1 MGELKIQYSDKKI
14 TPWGGMKLLK
24 DFMDHL
30 GVMSHLGKLPLPYPE
45 SNRGYDPKTVILG
58 FWLSIILNRMIYLES
73 GLKCIFRRYKCHSI

>member
-30 GVMSHLGKLPLPYPE
+30 GVMSYLSELNLPQPA
-45 SNRGYDPKTVILG
+45 SNRGYEPKIIIVKWYGVNVGKKWVVGRFFKSLLIL
-58 FWLSIILNRMIYLES
+58 L
-73 GLKCIFRRYKCHSI
+73 